1 MGTGH
6 ASDAIG
12 GRKGIQSLV
21 GGLGEAQGDEEK
33 SFQEQVHGKI
43 HKTTS
48 LRFEMKNLLVG
59 KNVAGEFGLNLSR
72 SQEKTLP
79 GFFPGSSNILMK
91 DMCDDTHIL
100 F

>member
-6 ASDAIG
+6 ASEAIG
-12 GRKGIQSLV
+12 GRKGIQSLI

-43 HKTTS
+43 HNTTS

-59 KNVAGEFGLNLSR
+59 KMLLANL
-72 SQEKTLP
+72 
-79 GFFPGSSNILMK
+79 G
-91 DMCDDTHIL
+91 
-100 F
+100 

>member
-6 ASDAIG
+6 ASEAIG

-43 HKTTS
+43 HTTTDRFAS
-48 LRFEMKNLLVG
+48 IYLR
-59 KNVAGEFGLNLSR
+59 
-72 SQEKTLP
+72 
-79 GFFPGSSNILMK
+79 
-91 DMCDDTHIL
+91 
-100 F
+100 